1 MTNQDYY
8 SKYDVDNGMKTQCI
22 QDLRDGKL
30 TIEDVPFE
38 FRGYAEYCSAHV
50 FARHI
55 SDSILRHDAFWHI
68 ANQMAQDIIKC
79 GEINSNIYKNR
90 EKELNDL
97 YDSCFKFNLRL
108 YK

>member
-1 MTNQDYY
+1 MKNQDYY
-8 SKYDVDNGMKTQCI
+8 STYVDNGMKTQCI
-22 QDLRDGKL
+22 QDLRDGKI

>member
-1 MTNQDYY
+1 MKNQDYY
-8 SKYDVDNGMKTQCI
+8 TKYNSDNGMKTQCI
-22 QDLRDGKL
+22 HDLRDGKI

-55 SDSILRHDAFWHI
+55 SDPVIRHDAFWHI
-68 ANQMAQDIIKC
+68 ANQMAQDIMRC
-79 GEINSNIYKNR
+79 SELNDNLYKKR
-90 EKELNDL
+90 EKELNGL
-97 YDSCFKFNLRL
+97 YDSCFKFNLHL